1 MTDTRNMLSKL
12 PEANTIGIR
21 IRRAREATNLSAA
34 QLARRIGIKTAT
46 LTGWEMGQ
54 SEPRANRLTMLAGCL
69 SVSPTWLLYGV
80 GEAPQGD
87 ALSSELAVLRSSLK
101 TVRDLH
107 ERTGAAIDRLE
118 EQIVRL
124 ASPTKSKG
132 H

>member
-1 MTDTRNMLSKL
+1 MTETRNMLRSM
-12 PEANTIGIR
+12 PEANTIGVR

-80 GEAPQGD
+80 GEAPHGD
-87 ALSSELAVLRSSLK
+87 ALSSELAVLKSSLK
-101 TVRDLH
+101 SVRDLH
-107 ERTGAAIDRLE
+107 ERTGAALDRLE
-118 EQIVRL
+118 EQIIRI
-124 ASPTKSKG
+124 ATPGRSKG